1 MSLQQLSTETVDQY
15 ALKFRRLLRKVN
27 GNNNALVPAILQVQM
42 FLYGLVSV
50 LIPLVATA
58 NPADLAA
65 AIERARIVETGYNY
79 VLSKETTNFRNTTQE
94 VDELTKKI
102 EQLSLNYTTLTS
114 ALTAQPARNTYQQ
127 SQRTRPQ
134 RSF

>member
-27 GNNNALVPAILQVQM
+27 ENNNALVPAILQ
-42 FLYGLVSV
+42 FLYRLVLV

-58 NPADLAA
+58 NPADLAV

-79 VLSKETTNFRNTTQE
+79 VPSKETTNFRNTTQE

-102 EQLSLNYTTLTS
+102 EQLSLNYATLTS

-127 SQRTRPQ
+127 SQRNRPQ